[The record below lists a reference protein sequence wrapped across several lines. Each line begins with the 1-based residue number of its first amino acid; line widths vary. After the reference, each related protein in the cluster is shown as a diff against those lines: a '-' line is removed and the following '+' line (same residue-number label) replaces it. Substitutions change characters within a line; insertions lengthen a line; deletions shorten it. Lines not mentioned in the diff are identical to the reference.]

1 MQGKEGKASR
11 CDKRGS
17 LGLFMSY
24 PSVGKMEVAC
34 LHWGPGTSPTTTVF
48 ASHRLAHSVGF
59 CACCLCARGEI
70 ATGGR
75 GHSERAHDVG
85 PIINPVA
92 LLLSAAGG

>member
-1 MQGKEGKASR
+1 
-11 CDKRGS
+11 
-17 LGLFMSY
+17 MSY

-85 PIINPVA
+85 LIIDPVA
-92 LLLSAAGG
+92 LLLGAAGG